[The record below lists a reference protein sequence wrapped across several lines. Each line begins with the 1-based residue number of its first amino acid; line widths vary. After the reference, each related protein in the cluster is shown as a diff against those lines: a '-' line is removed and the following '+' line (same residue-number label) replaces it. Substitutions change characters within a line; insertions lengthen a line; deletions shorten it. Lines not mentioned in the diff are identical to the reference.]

1 MNQSVFDLTQQHRS
15 VRQFKDEPLSKETVE
30 KLVKAG
36 QMASTSSYVQAYS
49 ILVLQTQKLNK
60 H

>member
-36 QMASTSSYVQAYS
+36 
-49 ILVLQTQKLNK
+49 
-60 H
+60 

>member
-36 QMASTSSYVQAYS
+36 QNSFNFKLRSSLFYYWYYRPR
-49 ILVLQTQKLNK
+49 N
-60 H
+60 